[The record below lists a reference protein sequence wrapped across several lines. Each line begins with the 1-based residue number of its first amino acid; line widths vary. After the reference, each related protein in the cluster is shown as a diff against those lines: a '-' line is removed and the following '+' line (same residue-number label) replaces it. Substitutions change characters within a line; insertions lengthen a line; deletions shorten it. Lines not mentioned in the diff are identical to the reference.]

1 MRFND
6 APLAPQLACQ
16 RRSAKLI
23 TKNKKTR
30 TRRAFGVLHR
40 LSLSKTYLDFNMVHQ
55 AGFEPTTPAFGGQYS
70 IQLSYW
76 CDAGAMILTWV
87 RGVQLR
93 AVCDTNHSAR
103 PATAFHHPT
112 LTAAHKGTDLRY
124 RHNGLVV
131 HDAPHTTPS
140 VRSYE
145 GLLSISSRVSSAA
158 RAAFL
163 LPGPVSRVVP
173 RPGG

>member
-1 MRFND
+1 MRD
-6 APLAPQLACQ
+6 GDEVRYVLVASTA
-16 RRSAKLI
+16 
-23 TKNKKTR
+23 KNKKPAQGGL
-30 TRRAFGVLHR
+30 RAFHR
-40 LSLSKTYLDFNMVHQ
+40 LSITQDISRLQNMVHQ

-93 AVCDTNHSAR
+93 AVCDTNHPPSIT
-103 PATAFHHPT
+103 PHPPPPTKEQPTATGTTASWCMMLPIPLRQFVPT
-112 LTAAHKGTDLRY
+112 
-124 RHNGLVV
+124 
-131 HDAPHTTPS
+131 
-140 VRSYE
+140 E
-145 GLLSISSRVSSAA
+145 GLLSISSKASSAA

>member
-1 MRFND
+1 
-6 APLAPQLACQ
+6 
-16 RRSAKLI
+16 
-23 TKNKKTR
+23 
-30 TRRAFGVLHR
+30 
-40 LSLSKTYLDFNMVHQ
+40 MVHQ

-93 AVCDTNHSAR
+93 AACNANH
-103 PATAFHHPT
+103 PAHPADGRQQAFHHPIPT
-112 LTAAHKGTDLRY
+112 STHKGTAHRY
-124 RHNGLVV
+124 RHNRQLV
-131 HDAPHTTPS
+131 HDASQSLSQIVLT
-140 VRSYE
+140 E
-145 GLLSISSRVSSAA
+145 GILSISSKASSAA

-163 LPGPVSRVVP
+163 LPGPVSRGVP